1 MSVTKR
7 ILGDYTLQSINATD
21 RVNITTSLVTINGNL
36 IVTGNT
42 SSINS
47 TNTTIWDNVITLNGG
62 LSPGTPP
69 TLDAGIEVDRGT
81 LANVKLLWSETVK
94 AWQLTSDGSTYTNIA
109 VAGGT
114 TSNLDMMTYSIYSSS
129 ADYVKFDD
137 NIAIKT
143 STVAPSATAGYS
155 TLSAI
160 TPSNGG
166 TGLAVSNSDY
176 TNEEIALKK
185 RSIAYSIIFGS

>member
-42 SSINS
+42 SSITS
-47 TNTTIWDNVITLNGG
+47 TNTTIWDNIITLNGG

-114 TSNLDMMTYSIYSSS
+114 TSNLDMIAYSIYSSS
-129 ADYVKFDD
+129 TDYVKFDD

>member
-47 TNTTIWDNVITLNGG
+47 TNTTIWDNIITLNGG

-114 TSNLDMMTYSIYSSS
+114 TSNLDMIAYSIYSSS
-129 ADYVKFDD
+129 TNYVKFDD

-143 STVAPSATAGYS
+143 STVAPTATAGYS

>member
-42 SSINS
+42 SSITS
-47 TNTTIWDNVITLNGG
+47 TNTTIWDNIITLNGG

-114 TSNLDMMTYSIYSSS
+114 TSNLDMIAYSIYSSS

>member
-36 IVTGNT
+36 IVAGNT

-47 TNTTIWDNVITLNGG
+47 TNTTIWDNIITLNGG

-129 ADYVKFDD
+129 TDYVKFDD

>member
-114 TSNLDMMTYSIYSSS
+114 TSNLDMITYSIYSSS
-129 ADYVKFDD
+129 TNYVKFDD

-143 STVAPSATAGYS
+143 STVAPTATAGYS

>member
-42 SSINS
+42 SSITS
-47 TNTTIWDNVITLNGG
+47 TNTTIWDNIITLNGG

-114 TSNLDMMTYSIYSSS
+114 TSNLDMIAYSIYSSS
-129 ADYVKFDD
+129 TAYVKFDD

>member
-62 LSPGTPP
+62 LSPATPP

-114 TSNLDMMTYSIYSSS
+114 TSNLDMIAYSIYSSS
-129 ADYVKFDD
+129 TNYVKFDD

-143 STVAPSATAGYS
+143 STVAPTATAGYS